1 MTIFPISQHHKQASL
16 TSHLSTLLFLIFFV
30 SICFVSCFKG
40 DLHSIMPK
48 DIELKPGDIVF
59 RLGNSMESTAVVMA
73 DRNGEYSHC
82 GIVVDSAGQIRIVHA
97 VPDEPDFDGDVDR
110 VKMDRPE
117 MFWRNDRA
125 VAGGFCRMENDT
137 VAPPKAAEAAKA
149 AFYRNTLFDD
159 NYDDK
164 DTTKLYCSELLYY
177 AYLHAGYDIA
187 GPERH
192 SYNVIIQSFDSVIMP
207 SQIYKS
213 KYFKPV
219 RVFSE

>member
-1 MTIFPISQHHKQASL
+1 MNSPIFRHSAIG
-16 TSHLSTLLFLIFFV
+16 FLILLLAF
-30 SICFVSCFKG
+30 SFVSCFKG
-40 DLHSIMPK
+40 DQHTIMPK
-48 DIELKPGDIVF
+48 DIQLKPGDIVF
-59 RLGNSMESTAVVMA
+59 RLGNSIESTAVLIA

-82 GIVVDSAGQIRIVHA
+82 GIAVDSAGQIRIVHS

-137 VAPPKAAEAAKA
+137 VAPLKAAEAAKA

-159 NYDDK
+159 DYDDK
-164 DTTKLYCSELLYY
+164 DTTRLYCSELLYN

-192 SYNVIIQSFDSVIMP
+192 TYNVIIQSFDSVIMP

-219 RVFSE
+219 ELFTQ